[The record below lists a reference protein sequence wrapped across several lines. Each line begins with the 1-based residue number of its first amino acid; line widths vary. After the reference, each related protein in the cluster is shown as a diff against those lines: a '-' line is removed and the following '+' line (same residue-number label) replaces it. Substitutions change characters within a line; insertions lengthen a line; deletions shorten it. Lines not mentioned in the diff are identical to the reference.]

1 MKGQETE
8 MLFGGIVS
16 SLRGSLSPQKA
27 LKLANVYL
35 ETAFST
41 TDSDI
46 ALVLCHD
53 TEVSL
58 YQAKKS
64 ARHDKNATVIK
75 GIATAYIGLGKL
87 LESHGHVGGAQAS
100 FKKAEKLG

>member
-1 MKGQETE
+1 
-8 MLFGGIVS
+8 MLFGSIVS
-16 SLRGSLSPQKA
+16 SPRGSLSPQKA
-27 LKLANVYL
+27 LELANIYL
-35 ETAFST
+35 ENAFNT

-46 ALVLCHD
+46 ALILCHD

-64 ARHDKNATVIK
+64 VENDKNQTVTK

-87 LESHGHVGGAQAS
+87 LESRGHVKGAQAS